1 MHDGRVQGLRS
12 APLTLKDLTIRIAEQ
27 MVSVLPTKIIKD
39 L

>member
-12 APLTLKDLTIRIAEQ
+12 ASLTLKDLTRIAEQ